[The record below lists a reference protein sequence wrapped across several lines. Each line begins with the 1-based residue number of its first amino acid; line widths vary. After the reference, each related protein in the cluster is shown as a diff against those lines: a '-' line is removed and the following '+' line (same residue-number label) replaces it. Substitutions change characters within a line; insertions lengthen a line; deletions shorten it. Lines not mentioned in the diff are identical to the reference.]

1 MNRTLMCFLLGC
13 VVFLGGCGYSTR
25 SVLPANY
32 KRIYVEPFK
41 NKIGYST
48 DKTYNTYYPLMEV
61 NVRNAIIDRFIF
73 DGALKIAPEDK
84 ANLVLSGDLIGYDRS
99 TLRNDDNDNT
109 LEYRIHVTVS
119 MTLRDMEKK
128 EVVWSES
135 GFVGETTYFVSGAQA
150 KTEADAIEDAL
161 TDLARRVVERTIED
175 W

>member
-1 MNRTLMCFLLGC
+1 MQSDNALGVSPRARWYMAAWRVPGRRQPFVWIGILCVWLNYFPLL
-13 VVFLGGCGYSTR
+13 
-25 SVLPANY
+25 
-32 KRIYVEPFK
+32 
-41 NKIGYST
+41 
-48 DKTYNTYYPLMEV
+48 EV
-61 NVRNAIIDRFIF
+61 NVRNAIIDRSIF